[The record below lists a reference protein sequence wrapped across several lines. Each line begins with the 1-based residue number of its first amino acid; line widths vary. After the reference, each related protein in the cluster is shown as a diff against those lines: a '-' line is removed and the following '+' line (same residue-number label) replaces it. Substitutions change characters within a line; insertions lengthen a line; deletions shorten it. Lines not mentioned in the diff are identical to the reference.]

1 MTRSSTDN
9 GAGKLGRSTASGR
22 APRSWLRLLG
32 LTTVAACLAVA
43 GLLALGFLCFVW
55 SLPTEEV
62 TITRKA
68 EGIVVFTGGAS
79 RTSDALELLA
89 AGHGQR
95 LLISG
100 ANRKTNSNEIARA
113 NPEFARFARCCVDF
127 DYSLNT
133 LGNAV
138 ETRKWAEERKIRSLI
153 VVTSSYHMPRAMA
166 ELAHQLPAMALI
178 SFPVVSPRLR
188 AEPWWS
194 NYATTRLLALEYL
207 KYIFARIRML
217 VNPSAGTAE

>member
-1 MTRSSTDN
+1 MIRSNIDN
-9 GAGKLGRSTASGR
+9 EAGKPGR
-22 APRSWLRLLG
+22 APRSLLRRLG
-32 LTTVAACLAVA
+32 MATLAICVGAA
-43 GLLALGFLCFVW
+43 GLLALGFLWFVW
-55 SLPTEEV
+55 LLPTEE
-62 TITRKA
+62 ISLGRKA

-100 ANRKTNSNEIARA
+100 ANRKTNANEIARL
-113 NPEFARFARCCVDF
+113 NPEFASLARCCVDF

-138 ETRKWAEERKIRSLI
+138 ETRKWAEERKLRSLI
-153 VVTSSYHMPRAMA
+153 VVTSSYHMPRAMV
-166 ELAHQLPAMALI
+166 ELAHQLPAVTLI

-188 AEPWWS
+188 SEPWWS
-194 NYATTRLLALEYL
+194 NYATARLLALEYL
-207 KYIFARIRML
+207 KYVFARIRML
-217 VNPSAGTAE
+217 VNPDAGVAE